1 MDKIQFTLS
10 ETGETE
16 EFFVLEQTRIN
27 GINYLLVTDSEDE
40 EAMAW
45 ILKDVSG
52 PEEAEAVYVMVED
65 DSEMDYVAKIF
76 EEELGDVTF
85 EE

>member
-1 MDKIQFTLS
+1 MDKVQFTLS

-27 GINYLLVTDSEDE
+27 GINYLLVTDSEDD
-40 EAMAW
+40 EATAW

-52 PEEAEAVYVMVED
+52 EDQADAVYVIVEE
-65 DSEMDYVAKIF
+65 DSEMEYVAKIF

-85 EE
+85 Q